1 MKKKGTQAQEAE
13 IDFDI
18 TNERTIHSNDGKP
31 SSGSWIFPEQFIHAM
46 HMCHMADPQ
55 PSR

>member
-1 MKKKGTQAQEAE
+1 MHPVLQTSLTKKKKLMKKKGTQAQEAE

-31 SSGSWIFPEQFIHAM
+31 SSGS
-46 HMCHMADPQ
+46 
-55 PSR
+55 